1 MIRPQFLVVLAFCS
15 ILSSEFCQ
23 AATDGLPSNARRIV
37 FLGDSITHGGAYVDY
52 IEAQLLTRFPDRD
65 YEIVDIGLPSET
77 VSGLSEPGH
86 AGGAFPRP
94 NLHERLDRALEKLK
108 PDLVVACYGMND
120 GIYYPFSQE
129 RFAAF
134 TNGIVRLREKVIAR
148 GGQII
153 HITPPVFDSAP
164 LKGNTRSAGEFE
176 KANAGTQKQS
186 WPFEGYDGVLEKY
199 SAWLIEQRKNGWI
212 VIDVH
217 GPMKK
222 FLAEMRTS
230 NPEFKLAGDG
240 VHIDDTGH
248 RLVAKQI
255 ALAWNLPD
263 LNIPPP
269 VVGLVRKRRKLLSD
283 AWLTEIGHLRPG
295 MARGLPISDALE
307 QAAVLKEQIRKQ
319 FSQGQSAT
327 TK

>member
-1 MIRPQFLVVLAFCS
+1 MTRPQIFLVLALCAF
-15 ILSSEFCQ
+15 LSSGLCR

-37 FLGDSITHGGAYVDY
+37 FLGDSITYGGEYVDY
-52 IEAQLLTRFPDRD
+52 VEAQLLARFPDRD
-65 YEIVDIGLPSET
+65 YEIVDLGLPSET

-108 PDLVVACYGMND
+108 PDLIVACYGMND
-120 GIYYPFSQE
+120 GIYYPFSPE

-134 TNGIVRLREKVIAR
+134 TNGIMRLREKLIAR
-148 GGQII
+148 GAGII
-153 HITPPVFDSAP
+153 HVTPPVFDSVP
-164 LKGNTRSAGEFE
+164 LKGKTWSAGEFE
-176 KANAGTQKQS
+176 KAIQKQS
-186 WPFEGYDGVLEKY
+186 GPFEGYDGVLEKY
-199 SAWLIEQRKNGWI
+199 SEWLIAQRKNGWS

-217 GPMKK
+217 GPMKR
-222 FLAEMRTS
+222 FLAQMRS
-230 NPEFKLAGDG
+230 SDPDFKLAGDG

-255 ALAWNLPD
+255 ALAWNLPER
-263 LNIPPP
+263 NIPAP

-295 MARGLPISDALE
+295 MTRGLPINEALE
-307 QAAVLKEQIRKQ
+307 QAAILKEQIRKQ
-319 FSQGQSAT
+319 FSRGQSR
-327 TK
+327 